1 MKRKA
6 QISLETI
13 IILGL
18 LVLLAIILVA
28 VLLDTFGTKVESTSQ
43 TDQQIT
49 GITDGFIDDLNNYN
63 VKEKPKNTIS
73 IPDFS
78 KNKTID
84 GFF

>member
-18 LVLLAIILVA
+18 LVLLAIILTI
-28 VLLDTFGTKVESTSQ
+28 VLLNTFGTKVESASE
-43 TDQQIT
+43 TDQKIT